1 MEDQQ
6 GHRWSH
12 LAHLS
17 RQGKVKQMKELTMTA
32 DEELV
37 LEPAILQE
45 AGLQGRLRILI
56 SSGEIRILP
65 MPPEMMT
72 PEALVE
78 NLASCLGQESAAAYD
93 FDLKLGGLYEAR

>member
-1 MEDQQ
+1 
-6 GHRWSH
+6 
-12 LAHLS
+12 
-17 RQGKVKQMKELTMTA
+17 MKELTMTA

-37 LEPAILQE
+37 LEPAIRQE

-56 SSGEIRILP
+56 SSDEIRILP
-65 MPPEMMT
+65 LPPDMMT

-78 NLASCLGQESAAAYD
+78 DLAGCLGQESAAAYD

>member
-1 MEDQQ
+1 
-6 GHRWSH
+6 
-12 LAHLS
+12 
-17 RQGKVKQMKELTMTA
+17 MKELTLTA

-65 MPPEMMT
+65 FPPEMMT

-78 NLASCLGQESAAAYD
+78 DLAGCLGQEPAAAYD